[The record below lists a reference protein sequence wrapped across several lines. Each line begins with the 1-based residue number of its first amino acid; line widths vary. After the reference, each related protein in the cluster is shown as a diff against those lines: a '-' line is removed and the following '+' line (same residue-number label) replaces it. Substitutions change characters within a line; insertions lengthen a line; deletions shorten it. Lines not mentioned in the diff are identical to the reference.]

1 MRDYLDAKL
10 LDKACYY
17 SQLFFVLLRANHIQ
31 QKAGW
36 RSMTVLNTEAAQT
49 VAPKNLENNNNAMN
63 QQAAA
68 KTNLLIKLDTCRQG
82 RPDKD

>member
-1 MRDYLDAKL
+1 
-10 LDKACYY
+10 
-17 SQLFFVLLRANHIQ
+17 
-31 QKAGW
+31 
-36 RSMTVLNTEAAQT
+36 MTVLNTEAAQT

-68 KTNLLIKLDTCRQG
+68 KTNLLIELDTYWQG

>member
-1 MRDYLDAKL
+1 
-10 LDKACYY
+10 
-17 SQLFFVLLRANHIQ
+17 
-31 QKAGW
+31 
-36 RSMTVLNTEAAQT
+36 MTVLNTETAQT
-49 VAPKNLENNNNAMN
+49 VAPKHLENNNNAMN